1 MRLRGAA
8 DRGGSPGTLPPLSRR
23 LARTAAASPL
33 LNHPCS
39 TTPSCLLQV
48 GRTFS
53 FTRSASST
61 AKGSGQVPAQHG
73 PGTEGDE
80 AAGGGSAVSSATPSA
95 AATPRGSEAGNE
107 SSAFYNPYKAAAAV
121 LQQQLT
127 SVQVRKQQNSPVLF
141 QLFPCPAPLCRA

>member
-1 MRLRGAA
+1 M
-8 DRGGSPGTLPPLSRR
+8 
-23 LARTAAASPL
+23 
-33 LNHPCS
+33 
-39 TTPSCLLQV
+39 

-53 FTRSASST
+53 FTRSASAS
-61 AKGSGQVPAQHG
+61 AKGSGQVPAQRG

-127 SVQVRKQQNSPVLF
+127 AVQVRKQQPSAL
-141 QLFPCPAPLCRA
+141 PAVSLSLSLCRARQHTQLPVGMKIATACHRPQPQPP